1 MAMGTKMPTDAALAH
16 EKLSLS
22 IPLASR
28 FCMARPLPI
37 GTAPFFSS
45 P

>member
-1 MAMGTKMPTDAALAH
+1 MAMGTKMPTEAALAH

-28 FCMARPLPI
+28 FCVALLSAI
-37 GTAPFFSS
+37 GTAPIFSS